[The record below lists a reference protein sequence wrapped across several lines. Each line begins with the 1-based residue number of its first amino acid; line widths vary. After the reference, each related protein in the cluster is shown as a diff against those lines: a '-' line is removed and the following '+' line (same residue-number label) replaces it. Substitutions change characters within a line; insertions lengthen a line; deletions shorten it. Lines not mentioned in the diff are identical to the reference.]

1 MSYQMNNYVL
11 KFFFG
16 YDIIFSEKTKGERH
30 FPVSVAIKE
39 MFCSKC
45 GKELPDGSAFCDTCG
60 AQIEIP
66 KQEEVLANETTVE
79 PLNNG
84 FSVKE
89 TPAEEVTQP
98 VAETQ
103 DFAEFTEEN
112 KPKKSKKKLF
122 ISLTA
127 LVLAACVAIV
137 TIFNFSSIKGLWAEK
152 FGSDEDYFKYV
163 EKKSFSD
170 FANSSSKLYGKLID
184 TVGKESFNSEAK
196 VELQF
201 GDSAL
206 DLIKY
211 VVPSNDFTKNLDW
224 LKTISYSIKT
234 NISDKIQQAN
244 MKFNIGDGTLIDF
257 DYIVDAEKGDLYAGL
272 LNLSSK
278 YLKTEMPGVAGSA
291 SNSNMALLRDVTK
304 KMPSDKEY
312 QELVEKYIGFV
323 IDCIGN
329 VEKSLTELTIG
340 EYTQKVTVLEYKIT
354 EGDVLNI
361 AKKVLTELKN
371 DGDVKEFI
379 TGIES
384 TVIEEYEEF
393 IGDDYKKG
401 DLYKEY
407 QKAIQEAIDE
417 ISSEQGSEQELLA
430 VKDYVNSS
438 HEIIGREIEIDGET
452 IFEYASAYDGDKFA
466 YEAKCDE
473 LGLLITGEGTDKDDV
488 LTATYSIKFDGQ
500 KLGDIKFENFDCT
513 SIEEGLLNG
522 NIELIPSYDIV
533 SDALDLGIAE
543 EGIISMLKPSI
554 KFSFKNTSKS
564 SHSEIEILSKGK
576 KVIGLVITASQTKES
591 KISIPKDS
599 EVISF
604 EDAEKYLDTLDLNK
618 LVTALEKA
626 KLPKDL
632 LDKVKEVINSI
643 EEYGLSEIYNAA
655 SDGIFSNDY
664 EEDYDYED
672 DYEDYDFEDYDY
684 EDYSDFEDYDLS
696 EFDF

>member
-1 MSYQMNNYVL
+1 MNNYVL
-11 KFFFG
+11 KLLLL
-16 YDIIFSEKTKGERH
+16 YDIIFKKMKGERH
-30 FPVSVAIKE
+30 FPTSVAIKE
-39 MFCSKC
+39 MFCTKC
-45 GKELPDGSAFCDTCG
+45 GKQLPEGSALCDACG

-66 KQEEVLANETTVE
+66 EHEEILTNETTVE

-89 TPAEEVTQP
+89 TPVEEVTQP

-201 GDSAL
+201 SDSAL
-206 DLIKY
+206 DLVKY

-257 DYIVDAEKGDLYAGL
+257 DYIVDAEKGNLYAGL

-304 KMPSDKEY
+304 KMPSDKEF

-329 VEKSLTELTIG
+329 IEKSSTELTIG

-393 IGDDYKKG
+393 IGDNYKKG

-488 LTATYSIKFDGQ
+488 FTATYSIKFEGQ

-513 SIEEGLLNG
+513 SIEDGLLNG
-522 NIELIPSYDIV
+522 NIELIPSYDII

-554 KFSFKNTSKS
+554 KFSFKNNSKS

-664 EEDYDYED
+664 ED
-672 DYEDYDFEDYDY
+672 DYEDYDYEDYDY